1 MTNKKN
7 KNKKNIAVVVL
18 ILCLIF
24 ITIYNVLT
32 MYRNIDIYSNYNA
45 IRTESSTEY
54 EKNVDNSSEN
64 QDNIADIIEDKIE
77 SVVGISKLKTTG
89 NSILGTAK
97 EDELGLGTG
106 IIITNTGYILSNSHV
121 TGEKYSHCYVTLED
135 KNTYEGDVVWADKD
149 LDLSIIKI
157 KANNLKYASLG
168 DSDKVRIGDTSFA
181 IGNPI
186 GYEFRRTVTSGIIS
200 ALNRTIKIEE
210 ENNTSYM
217 SNLIQ
222 TDATINPGNSGG
234 PLINKK
240 GEVIGINTVKI
251 TSAEGIGFAIP
262 INVVKP
268 IIEKLKNNEKFEEAT
283 LGIYIYDQ
291 DIAQYLS
298 FTNILDKGI
307 YISEVLINGPAYNAG
322 LKEGDIIKTIDGKD
336 LKTINNLREYLYQKN
351 PGDTVSLSVTRG
363 KIARNINVVLGKK

>member
-168 DSDKVRIGDTSFA
+168 DSDKVRIGDTSFC
-181 IGNPI
+181 NW
-186 GYEFRRTVTSGIIS
+186 
-200 ALNRTIKIEE
+200 
-210 ENNTSYM
+210 
-217 SNLIQ
+217 
-222 TDATINPGNSGG
+222 
-234 PLINKK
+234 
-240 GEVIGINTVKI
+240 
-251 TSAEGIGFAIP
+251 
-262 INVVKP
+262 
-268 IIEKLKNNEKFEEAT
+268 
-283 LGIYIYDQ
+283 
-291 DIAQYLS
+291 
-298 FTNILDKGI
+298 
-307 YISEVLINGPAYNAG
+307 
-322 LKEGDIIKTIDGKD
+322 
-336 LKTINNLREYLYQKN
+336 
-351 PGDTVSLSVTRG
+351 
-363 KIARNINVVLGKK
+363 